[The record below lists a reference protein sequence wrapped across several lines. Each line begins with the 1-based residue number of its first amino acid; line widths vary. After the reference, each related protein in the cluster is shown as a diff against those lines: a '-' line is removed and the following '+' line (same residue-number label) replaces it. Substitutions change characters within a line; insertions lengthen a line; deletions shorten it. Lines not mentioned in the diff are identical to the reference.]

1 MSDKIKLLPDSVA
14 NQIAAGEVIQRPASV
29 VKELLENALDAGATH
44 INLIIKDAGRTLIQ
58 ITDNGHG
65 MSATDA
71 RMCFEKHAT
80 SKITKATDLF
90 NLHTLGFRGEA
101 LSSIA
106 AISHVQLKTK
116 TADNDLGT
124 EIIIEGSELKS
135 QENCTT
141 STGTS
146 FSVKNLFYNVPA
158 RRNFLKSNTA
168 ELRHIIEEFQR
179 VVLVNPQTA
188 FTFYNNGSI
197 LYQLLGG
204 SLKQRIT
211 QTIGTKNYDEK
222 LVPIEEQTDN
232 LKVSGYIGKP
242 EFARKKRGEQYFFA
256 NKRFIKHPYFHH
268 AIENAYRELIPD
280 GAHPSYFVFLEVKP
294 EDIDVNIHPTKIE
307 VNFSDKQLIYAII
320 AAAAKR
326 ALGQYSLT
334 PSLDF
339 EKEDSINFQFD
350 KNRPVKPP
358 NIRINPDYN
367 PFESEEQEN
376 NPRQSSNQENWSK
389 LYEFDKQTD
398 FKPQHHPE
406 FNLDYSGTTDAPV
419 ANTPLS
425 SSVQSSMSS
434 IETADMDEKLR
445 HNDSKSFIQLA
456 NSYVITTLKSGL
468 IIINQKLAHERIL
481 YERYLDQYENRQIS
495 SQQLLFPVN
504 INLSVE
510 ELSIIKE
517 IETELKNFG
526 FDFEYFGQS
535 GIVINGSPMDMPESK
550 IPLLIDEVLN
560 NFQNSNEIDSDRKRT
575 FALSMAHQLT
585 IRLGQKLERSEME
598 ELTDALFSC
607 QVPDIS
613 IDGEPIIKTISLDD
627 IHEKFMS

>member
-1 MSDKIKLLPDSVA
+1 MADKIKLLPNSVA

-58 ITDNGHG
+58 ITDNGYG

-80 SKITKATDLF
+80 SKITKAIDLF

-106 AISHVQLKTK
+106 AISQVQLKTK
-116 TADNDLGT
+116 TSENELGT
-124 EIIIEGSELKS
+124 EIVIEGSELKS

-179 VVLVNPQTA
+179 VVLVNPDTA

-204 SLKQRIT
+204 SLKQRII

-222 LVPIEEQTDN
+222 LVPIEEQTEN
-232 LKVSGYIGKP
+232 LKVSGFIGKP

-256 NKRFIKHPYFHH
+256 NNRFIKHPYFHH

-280 GAHPSYFVFLEVKP
+280 GSHPSYFIFLEVKP

-307 VNFSDKQLIYAII
+307 VNFSDKQLIYAVL

-326 ALGQYSLT
+326 ALGQFSLT

-339 EKEDSINFQFD
+339 EQEESLNYQFD
-350 KNRPVKPP
+350 ENRPIKPP
-358 NIRINPDYN
+358 SIHVNPDYN
-367 PFESEEQEN
+367 PFDQEGQQN
-376 NPRQSSNQENWSK
+376 NPRQVSNQENWSK

-398 FKPQHHPE
+398 FKPQHSPE
-406 FNLDYSGTTDAPV
+406 FNLNYSADSSNIGI
-419 ANTPLS
+419 S
-425 SSVQSSMSS
+425 SSAPSSMSS
-434 IETADMDEKLR
+434 IDSSDIEGPLA
-445 HNDSKSFIQLA
+445 HSNSKSFIQLA
-456 NSYVITTLKSGL
+456 KSYVITTLKSGL

-481 YERYLDQYENRQIS
+481 YEKYLEQYENRQIS

-504 INLSVE
+504 ISLSVE

-517 IETELKNFG
+517 IEPELKNFG

-535 GIVINGSPMDMPESK
+535 SIVVNGSPMDMPESR
-550 IPLLIDEVLN
+550 IPSIIDEILHS
-560 NFQNSNEIDSDRKRT
+560 FQEGDKIETDRKQT
-575 FALSMAHQLT
+575 FSRSMAHQLS
-585 IRLGQKLERSEME
+585 IKSGQRLEKREME

-613 IDGEPIIKTISLDD
+613 IDGEQIIKTISLEEVQ
-627 IHEKFMS
+627 EKFMN